1 MYMGGVLSPAVW
13 APCPVMDGVLEE
25 RPILPGWGFKCPST
39 FTIRTVSAD
48 PPPRLAVRWDPRRAD
63 RRLVKGESRG
73 GVLQCRGDPACV
85 YGGVG
90 GQAAMT
96 ACARMEH
103 WSAASLIE
111 AGAEGRRD
119 Q

>member
-1 MYMGGVLSPAVW
+1 M
-13 APCPVMDGVLEE
+13 
-25 RPILPGWGFKCPST
+25 
-39 FTIRTVSAD
+39 SAD

-73 GVLQCRGDPACV
+73 VLLLQCRGDPACV

-96 ACARMEH
+96 GCARMEH

-111 AGAEGRRD
+111 AGAEGRGDRRLH